1 MATRFAVCCGNG
13 EMCPHVGQRS
23 KQHGLRWGACTH
35 CEWERNEEATSKLLA
50 ASNAYVCLLCWLEA
64 RRVRSNADV
73 CLCKG
78 TSMMLARTRRQQ
90 LILAHRGGRAV
101 PAGIPDGLRNMWN
114 DTEALDNFPD
124 VPPPGRGA
132 APLADVPPPPPDVP
146 PPVVEAPARPVV
158 DLMNFLEPVPF
169 EPPAAQPPADLMNL
183 INLQPL
189 RASSRSTSSRSTSSQ
204 PPAADAAR
212 PAADAALPA
221 EVTLDE
227 LGALRAR
234 CAELEARI
242 PEQEALNIRCEYLE
256 ARVEALESDEPWQYL
271 EHDFAERLQDIAER
285 LRTLEWYGSS
295 RPSWSSSD

>member
-13 EMCPHVGQRS
+13 ERCPHVGQRS

-35 CEWERNEEATSKLLA
+35 CEWGSNEEATSKWLA

-64 RRVRSNADV
+64 RRVKSNADV

-90 LILAHRGGRAV
+90 LMLAHREGRAV

-124 VPPPGRGA
+124 VPPPGPGA

-146 PPVVEAPARPVV
+146 PHVVEAPARPVV
-158 DLMNFLEPVPF
+158 DLMNFVEPVPF

-189 RASSRSTSSRSTSSQ
+189 RASSRSTSSRSTSSRRRCTSRRRRCTSRRSD
-204 PPAADAAR
+204 PRRVRGAESKVRRAR
-212 PAADAALPA
+212 GTDTRARSAEKKVRIFRGTGRSPGVGRALA
-221 EVTLDE
+221 V
-227 LGALRAR
+227 LGA
-234 CAELEARI
+234 
-242 PEQEALNIRCEYLE
+242 
-256 ARVEALESDEPWQYL
+256 
-271 EHDFAERLQDIAER
+271 R
-285 LRTLEWYGSS
+285 LRGAPARHRGAPSNLGVVEDGLS
-295 RPSWSSSD
+295 RPSN